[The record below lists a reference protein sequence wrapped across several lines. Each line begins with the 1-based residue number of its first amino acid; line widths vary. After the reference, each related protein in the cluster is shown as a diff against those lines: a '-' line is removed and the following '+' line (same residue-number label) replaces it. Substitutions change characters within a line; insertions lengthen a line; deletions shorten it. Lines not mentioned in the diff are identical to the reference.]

1 MINLA
6 KRNEV
11 LAGWEKHA
19 DVVCLMLGPACPH
32 LAEDGWVFAPSS
44 RQLNIKCD
52 KGGGGGVVGGGG
64 QYRGPW
70 WKQSQPLNHLSSLH
84 SITLSHCLLACYCF
98 CFIYT
103 SNVLCTKTSFQVV
116 WEAFFPTNFTY
127 NAFNDFE
134 GKWVLGLGLAVFWL
148 FLNERL
154 ICAKFVVLT

>member
-1 MINLA
+1 MQMLFVWCWA
-6 KRNEV
+6 LRV
-11 LAGWEKHA
+11 LTLPKMDEFS
-19 DVVCLMLGPACPH
+19 LL
-32 LAEDGWVFAPSS
+32 
-44 RQLNIKCD
+44 RQGNWISNVIR
-52 KGGGGGVVGGGG
+52 VVGVGWGGG
-64 QYRGPW
+64 QYSGPW